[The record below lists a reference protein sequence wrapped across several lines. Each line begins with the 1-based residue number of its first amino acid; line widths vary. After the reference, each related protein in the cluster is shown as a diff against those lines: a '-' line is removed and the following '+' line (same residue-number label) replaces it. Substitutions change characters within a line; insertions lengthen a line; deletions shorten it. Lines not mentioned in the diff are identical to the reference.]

1 MSALIV
7 SHHSHARRAVR
18 KDGSRDGGS
27 ELPEA
32 PEQARTVF
40 GEYFPEAVR
49 YAELLADAGV
59 KRGLIGPREV
69 PRLWE
74 RHLLNCAVLS
84 EVVPRSP
91 SATSARIAGLPG
103 IPLALVRPDLKI
115 TLLEPLLRRTNFL
128 QEVVELLG
136 LDHVTV
142 VRGRAEEMLGKITP
156 VHVVTARAVAPLD
169 RLAGWGVPLLRPYG
183 EMLALKGDTAQEEI
197 DGAVPRSPGSVW
209 WRPRC
214 FRWARASSIRC
225 RLSSVWRSARA
236 PVVCGSRPS
245 GPRPPVRARPD
256 DAAERRIRTIS
267 ECRTVPAEPQGHG
280 VSRETSLTAAGDHQP
295 RPRGCHAPG
304 PWTPCEATRAGYG
317 VVHRGGFTH
326 RTTGLAGSRPRKH
339 GRLCSSRA

>member
-1 MSALIV
+1 MTEA
-7 SHHSHARRAVR
+7 A
-18 KDGSRDGGS
+18 

-74 RHLLNCAVLS
+74 RHILNCAVLS
-84 EVVPRSP
+84 EVVPEGVTVCDVGSG
-91 SATSARIAGLPG
+91 AGLPG
-103 IPLALVRPDLKI
+103 IPLALCRPDLKI

-169 RLAGWGVPLLRPYG
+169 RLASWGVPLLRPYG
-183 EMLALKGDTAQEEI
+183 EMLALKGDTAEEEI
-197 DGAVPRSPGSVW
+197 NGARAALSKLGVVETSVLHVGEGIVDPLTTVVRVEVGESPGGV
-209 WRPRC
+209 RFAAKRAKA
-214 FRWARASSIRC
+214 ARTSKT
-225 RLSSVWRSARA
+225 
-236 PVVCGSRPS
+236 
-245 GPRPPVRARPD
+245 
-256 DAAERRIRTIS
+256 RRR
-267 ECRTVPAEPQGHG
+267 R
-280 VSRETSLTAAGDHQP
+280 
-295 RPRGCHAPG
+295 
-304 PWTPCEATRAGYG
+304 
-317 VVHRGGFTH
+317 
-326 RTTGLAGSRPRKH
+326 
-339 GRLCSSRA
+339 

>member
-1 MSALIV
+1 MTEA
-7 SHHSHARRAVR
+7 A
-18 KDGSRDGGS
+18 

-74 RHLLNCAVLS
+74 RHLLNCAVLA
-84 EVVPRSP
+84 EAVPEGVTVCDVGSG
-91 SATSARIAGLPG
+91 AGLPG
-103 IPLALVRPDLKI
+103 IPLALVRRDLKI

-183 EMLALKGDTAQEEI
+183 EMLALKGDTAEEEI
-197 DGAVPRSPGSVW
+197 NGARAALSRLGVVETSVLQVGEGIVDPMTTVVRVEVGESPGGV
-209 WRPRC
+209 RFAAKRAKA
-214 FRWARASSIRC
+214 ARTSKT
-225 RLSSVWRSARA
+225 
-236 PVVCGSRPS
+236 
-245 GPRPPVRARPD
+245 
-256 DAAERRIRTIS
+256 RRR
-267 ECRTVPAEPQGHG
+267 R
-280 VSRETSLTAAGDHQP
+280 
-295 RPRGCHAPG
+295 
-304 PWTPCEATRAGYG
+304 
-317 VVHRGGFTH
+317 
-326 RTTGLAGSRPRKH
+326 
-339 GRLCSSRA
+339 